1 MQAMEMY
8 LSPDNIFAD
17 SNGVM
22 DFKELRL
29 KRSNLFPFV
38 KPTDNAKTQRG
49 FLKPRR
55 VNFVELILIKYTEK
69 NRLIS
74 KRGRTAEC
82 LMTRWLAVGLPC
94 LRWSVCKPEKY
105 SVSVAE
111 RHNMCKLEVVQQ
123 NHPLSFPTSIHCA
136 VTVGTVRSNTRLA
149 KFVNLS
155 ALESRLSNAV
165 QTNGIKRQNEF
176 AGNSKEF
183 IILFCVIKRPLKFYS
198 LQFT

>member
-22 DFKELRL
+22 DFKGLRL

-38 KPTDNAKTQRG
+38 TRTDNAKTQRG

-69 NRLIS
+69 NRLVS
-74 KRGRTAEC
+74 NRGRTVEC
-82 LMTRWLAVGLPC
+82 VMTRWLAVGLPR

-105 SVSVAE
+105 FVSVAE

-136 VTVGTVRSNTRLA
+136 VTVGTV
-149 KFVNLS
+149 
-155 ALESRLSNAV
+155 
-165 QTNGIKRQNEF
+165 
-176 AGNSKEF
+176 
-183 IILFCVIKRPLKFYS
+183 
-198 LQFT
+198 